1 MEQKQIDLI
10 EACKRGE
17 PSAQRQVYAQYS
29 GIMFAVAIRYTNTR
43 VDAEDVLQESWVKVF
58 RHFKSFSEHN
68 SFEGW
73 LRRIV
78 VNTAITHYRKNLK
91 HAYHVDVD
99 EVRATPRDLDA
110 FKEVEYT
117 KEELDRAIEQLPPGY
132 GMVFKMYII
141 DGLKHKEI
149 AELLGIDI
157 NTSKSQLSRA
167 RRFLQEVL
175 VGMSQRAKKKESHES

>member
-1 MEQKQIDLI
+1 M
-10 EACKRGE
+10 
-17 PSAQRQVYAQYS
+17 
-29 GIMFAVAIRYTNTR
+29 
-43 VDAEDVLQESWVKVF
+43 DV
-58 RHFKSFSEHN
+58 N
-68 SFEGW
+68 
-73 LRRIV
+73 
-78 VNTAITHYRKNLK
+78 
-91 HAYHVDVD
+91 

-117 KEELDRAIEQLPPGY
+117 KEELDRAIAQLPPGY

-167 RRFLQEVL
+167 RRFLQGVL
-175 VGMSQRAKKKESHES
+175 VGMSQRAKKNESHES